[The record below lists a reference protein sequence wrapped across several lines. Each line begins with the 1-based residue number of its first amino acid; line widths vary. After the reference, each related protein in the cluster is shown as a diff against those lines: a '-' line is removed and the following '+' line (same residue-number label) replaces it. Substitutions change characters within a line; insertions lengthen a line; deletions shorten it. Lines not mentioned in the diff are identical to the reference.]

1 MADPTAPSPGA
12 GGGRPKKGR
21 RRRPAS
27 LERRAA
33 RALAELGAVVEELA
47 RRRGRQ
53 VPADLTIETPVGP
66 TDAPGWRTRA
76 EAWLAAAAPALVQAS
91 PLAPWRD
98 GAVYCYRC
106 RANTCTHATPPDA
119 RAVFA
124 GYEATGKPTW
134 AGFLEVCLA
143 ARPEGLDA
151 LFESPPGVVA
161 LAQAGAELGEGLLPG
176 FGADEAVYVVHGQV
190 VLGLVPLDLRGS
202 DERVA
207 VTLQAVE
214 VRHPAAPAR
223 LRLNLLGPLDQQA
236 ITVAAGEGAPRNRAE
251 QLRRTLDQ
259 ARRRLETAG
268 RRLADA
274 EARGEG
280 LEASALVESMLGRLR
295 GDLVRVLRP
304 RTERTRHAEQ
314 RHRGGERPTSTAW
327 DDARAAGADRLLADQ
342 RRQTVVVL
350 GPRSRAHV
358 FTREGRHV
366 TSLRLEPG
374 EVGRKTASRRW
385 VPLDDEAVR
394 AFRAAVEGAR

>member
-1 MADPTAPSPGA
+1 M
-12 GGGRPKKGR
+12 
-21 RRRPAS
+21 
-27 LERRAA
+27 A
-33 RALAELGAVVEELA
+33 RALADLGAAVDELA

-53 VPADLTIETPVGP
+53 VPPELSVATSVAP
-66 TDAPGWRTRA
+66 TDAAGWQARA
-76 EAWLAAAAPALVQAS
+76 TSWLAAVGPALVDAA

-106 RANTCTHATPPDA
+106 RANTCAHATPPDP

-190 VLGLVPLDLRGS
+190 VLGLVPRDLRGS

-207 VTLQAVE
+207 LTLQAVE

-223 LRLNLLGPLDQQA
+223 LRLNLLGPLDHET
-236 ITVAAGEGAPRNRAE
+236 ITAAAGEGAPRNRAE
-251 QLRRTLDQ
+251 QLRRTLEQ
-259 ARRRLETAG
+259 ARRRLETVG
-268 RRLADA
+268 RRVADA
-274 EARGEG
+274 EARGE
-280 LEASALVESMLGRLR
+280 AVDAAALIEPLTGRLR
-295 GDLVRVLRP
+295 GDLIRVLRP
-304 RTERTRHAEQ
+304 RSERTRHAEQ
-314 RHRGGERPTSTAW
+314 RHRGGERPTSAAF
-327 DDARAAGADRLLADQ
+327 DDARAAGAERLLADR

-350 GPRSRAHV
+350 GPRNRAHV

>member
-21 RRRPAS
+21 RRRPPS
-27 LERRAA
+27 LEGRVT
-33 RALAELGAVVEELA
+33 RALAELSAVVGELA

-53 VPADLTIETPVGP
+53 VPAELSLATPLTP
-66 TDAPGWRTRA
+66 TDEAGYRA
-76 EAWLAAAAPALVQAS
+76 RAAAWLAAAGPALVEAG
-91 PLAPWRD
+91 PLAPWRE
-98 GAVYCYRC
+98 GAVFCYRC
-106 RANTCTHATPPDA
+106 RANTCTHATPPDT

-124 GYEATGKPTW
+124 GYEATGKPIW

-161 LAQAGAELGEGLLPG
+161 LAQAGRALGEGLLPG

-190 VLGLVPLDLRGS
+190 VLGFVPRDLRGS
-202 DERVA
+202 DDRVA
-207 VTLQAVE
+207 FTVQAVE
-214 VRHPAAPAR
+214 VRHPAASAR
-223 LRLNLLGPLDQQA
+223 LRLNLLGPLDHA
-236 ITVAAGEGAPRNRAE
+236 LIAAAAGEGAPRNQAE
-251 QLRRTLDQ
+251 QLRRTLEQ
-259 ARRRLETAG
+259 ARRRLETAE
-268 RRLADA
+268 RRVGDA
-274 EARGEG
+274 EARA
-280 LEASALVESMLGRLR
+280 EAIDVAALVEPTLGRLR
-295 GDLVRVLRP
+295 GDLIRVLRP
-304 RTERTRHAEQ
+304 RTERTRHAEA

-327 DDARAAGADRLLADQ
+327 DDARAAGAERLLADR

-350 GPRSRAHV
+350 GPRNRAHV
-358 FTREGRHV
+358 FTHAGRHV

-385 VPLDDEAVR
+385 VPLDDDAVQ